1 MEEEGTH
8 DELMELGGLYHS
20 LVTTQLSR
28 AEEEDVADQPP
39 EDQED
44 EDMLALGTM
53 EDKTNFESIQD
64 FS

>member
-44 EDMLALGTM
+44 EDMLFSVALV
-53 EDKTNFESIQD
+53 
-64 FS
+64 